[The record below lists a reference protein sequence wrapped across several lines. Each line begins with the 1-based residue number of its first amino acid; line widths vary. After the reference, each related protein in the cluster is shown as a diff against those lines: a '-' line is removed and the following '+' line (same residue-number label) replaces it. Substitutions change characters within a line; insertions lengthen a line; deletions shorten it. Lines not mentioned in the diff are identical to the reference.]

1 MAKGEVT
8 KLKSMCALSQIYNGG
23 MNAPLAMPAA
33 TLEPLAMDAKGPDLA
48 RRFGG
53 LTRLYGA
60 DGAARIAAAH
70 VCVVG
75 VGGVGSWAAEC
86 LVRSSV
92 GKLTLIDLDHV
103 AESNINRQV
112 HALTPTLGM
121 AKVAAL
127 GERIAEINPQC
138 AVIQVEEF
146 ITPENVA
153 SLMPQC
159 DAVIDCIDQVRAKVA
174 LAAWCKAQNI
184 HLMMCGAAGG
194 KRQAARI
201 RLADLAQTTH
211 DPLLAKVRS
220 ALRRDHGFATAGRAM
235 GVAAVYSDEPT
246 VTTDLSADP
255 QGLSCAGYGSAMHI
269 TASMGLMAA
278 GEILNR
284 LAGDKQ

>member
-1 MAKGEVT
+1 
-8 KLKSMCALSQIYNGG
+8 
-23 MNAPLAMPAA
+23 MNAPAQI
-33 TLEPLAMDAKGPDLA
+33 LEPLALDAQAPDLA

-53 LTRLYGA
+53 MVRLYGA
-60 DGAARIAAAH
+60 QGAARIATAH

-75 VGGVGSWAAEC
+75 VGGVGSWATEC
-86 LVRSSV
+86 LARSGV

-127 GERIAEINPQC
+127 AQRIGDINPQC
-138 AVIQVEEF
+138 AVHQIEEF

-184 HLMMCGAAGG
+184 RLMMCGAAGG

-220 ALRRDHGFATAGRAM
+220 GLRRDHGFAAVGRAM
-235 GVAAVYSDEPT
+235 GVTTVYSDEPM
-246 VTTDLSADP
+246 VTADLSADP

-269 TASMGLMAA
+269 TAAMGLMAA
-278 GEILNR
+278 GEILNF